1 MIKALHKKNQI
12 CPLEINLD
20 TIHEDN
26 LKIFNGQF
34 GKCYLN
40 IKEKHLIND

>member
-26 LKIFNGQF
+26 LKIFNGLHMWV
-34 GKCYLN
+34 G
-40 IKEKHLIND
+40 IIV